1 MQTKTYSPRIERG
14 LTKLIVPH
22 EPEGSSK
29 VFVYPSIGPNNYLQ
43 VGREILKQNYKLPE
57 ANETASLLHAAY
69 CSEIKDEPEFQ
80 NVREIMR
87 NRWLWIFNQ
96 NLWTDKGLYVI
107 EDQKIKGLSEKLTIS
122 NLEKKLSGGTKIK
135 GTNVRI
141 SKEGKIRFA
150 PNDSDTYLLGEQTAD
165 QLKINDILI
174 AQYLK
179 EGAEKLGEIA
189 AQFKNNSFVY
199 GLDISEGQNPELR
212 VSAVDDGGGG
222 LRVDGDGFDYDR
234 DGHAFG
240 VL

>member
-1 MQTKTYSPRIERG
+1 M
-14 LTKLIVPH
+14 
-22 EPEGSSK
+22 
-29 VFVYPSIGPNNYLQ
+29 
-43 VGREILKQNYKLPE
+43 
-57 ANETASLLHAAY
+57 LHAAY

-212 VSAVDDGGGG
+212 VS
-222 LRVDGDGFDYDR
+222 
-234 DGHAFG
+234 
-240 VL
+240 

>member
-1 MQTKTYSPRIERG
+1 MQTKTYSPRIELG

-22 EPEGSSK
+22 
-29 VFVYPSIGPNNYLQ
+29 
-43 VGREILKQNYKLPE
+43 
-57 ANETASLLHAAY
+57 
-69 CSEIKDEPEFQ
+69 EPEFQ

-212 VSAVDDGGGG
+212 VSAVDVSDDR
-222 LRVDGDGFDYDR
+222 LRVLCTDFSDGVRGY
-234 DGHAFG
+234 AFG
-240 VL
+240 IL

>member
-1 MQTKTYSPRIERG
+1 MQAAKFQPKIER

-22 EPEGSSK
+22 EPDGSSK
-29 VFVYPSIGPNNYLQ
+29 VFVYPSFGPNTYQN

-69 CSEIKDEPEFQ
+69 CSEIKDEPEFH

-87 NRWLWIFNQ
+87 NRWLWIFSQ
-96 NLWTDKGLYVI
+96 NLWTDKGLYFI
-107 EDQKIKGLSEKLTIS
+107 ADENAEGLSRQVTVNILEEKL
-122 NLEKKLSGGTKIK
+122 KGGKDIK

-141 SKEGKIRFA
+141 SKDGKIRFV
-150 PNDSDTYLLGEQTAD
+150 PKDSDTYLLGEQTAD
-165 QLKINDILI
+165 QLSINDIAI

-212 VSAVDDGGGG
+212 VSAVDVSDDR
-222 LRVDGDGFDYDR
+222 LRVLCTDFSDGVRGY
-234 DGHAFG
+234 AFG
-240 VL
+240 IL